1 VATDSPDSKLEI
13 APPNLPVTPT
23 GKANPRAPAAGKSA
37 PAQNQNGGAAQGKA
51 GAPQSKSKQAA
62 GSPAAQTAATS
73 QTAAAPAGKAAAKKT
88 VQRQP
93 KQPSSALQQIEEL
106 EKIGSL
112 SFVTLAPARLISL
125 IVHMVVLLLFGLLVM
140 PQKVKEQFR
149 DLVAVAGEKT
159 EILEE
164 ELELPTEMPVDMEL
178 PETEAITNEPVEN
191 VSDIEPL
198 DAIDANDA
206 PAPEAS
212 AIALADFG
220 QPTTANTDLLNTIGA
235 VDGKGLA
242 GRGDPN
248 KRKQLA
254 AANGGNDASEAA
266 VAAALRWFAE
276 HQNGDG
282 SWSFD
287 HRGGKCNGR
296 CGDPGKLVNAR
307 LAATGLALLPFLGAG
322 QTHKQGKYKETVRG
336 GLYYLG
342 RNMKVTPN
350 GGDMTAG
357 GGNMYGHGICSIALC
372 EAYAMTQD
380 RDLAAP
386 AQAALNFIV
395 YAQDPVGGG
404 WRYSPRQPGD
414 TSAVGWQLMALKS
427 GHLAFLQ
434 VPPSVVKGAT
444 KFLDSVQADEGSQYG
459 YTSPGPGAATSAVGL
474 ISRMYMGW
482 EKANPALDRGVK
494 RLAKMGPQIS
504 AKGTA
509 NMYFNYYASQVM
521 HQFDGPDGPL
531 WTAWNTKM
539 RDTLVQTQSKKGHE
553 TGSWFFT
560 GEHGS
565 EQAGRLYSTSMA
577 TMTLEVYYRYMPI
590 YSQKSADD
598 GWD

>member
-1 VATDSPDSKLEI
+1 MATDSPDSKLDI
-13 APPNLPVTPT
+13 APPNSPVAPT
-23 GKANPRAPAAGKSA
+23 GKANPRAPAGGKSPQAA
-37 PAQNQNGGAAQGKA
+37 PAQNGGAAKAKA
-51 GAPQSKSKQAA
+51 GAAQAKPNQPAANATGQAAAAAGGKQA
-62 GSPAAQTAATS
+62 P
-73 QTAAAPAGKAAAKKT
+73 PGKKA

-93 KQPSSALQQIEEL
+93 KQPSSALQQMEEL
-106 EKIGSL
+106 EKVGSL
-112 SFVTLAPARLISL
+112 SFVTLAPAWLISL
-125 IVHMVVLLLFGLLVM
+125 IVHMVILLLFGLLVM
-140 PQKVKEQFR
+140 PEKVKEQFR

-159 EILEE
+159 EVIEE
-164 ELELPTEMPVDMEL
+164 ELEMPAELPVDMEL
-178 PETEAITNEPVEN
+178 PETEAITTEPVEN
-191 VSDIEPL
+191 VTDIDPL

-212 AIALADFG
+212 AIALADIG
-220 QPTTANTDLLNTIGA
+220 QPTTANTDLLNTVGA

-266 VAAALRWFAE
+266 VAAALKWFAE

-282 SWSFD
+282 SWNFD

-296 CGDPGKLVNAR
+296 CGNPGKLVKAR
-307 LAATGLALLPFLGAG
+307 LAATGMALLPFLGAG
-322 QTHKQGKYKETVRG
+322 QTHKQGKYKETVRA
-336 GLYYLG
+336 GLYFLC

-350 GGDMTAG
+350 GGDMTA

-395 YAQDPVGGG
+395 YAQDPTGGG

-427 GHLAFLQ
+427 GHLAFLE
-434 VPPSVVKGAT
+434 VPAIVVKRAT
-444 KFLDSVQADEGSQYG
+444 KFLDSVQADDGSEYG
-459 YTSPGPGAATSAVGL
+459 YTSPGRGAATSAVGL

-482 EKANPALDRGVK
+482 EKENPALERGVK
-494 RLAKMGPQIS
+494 RLAKMGPKIT
-504 AKGTA
+504 AKGSA

-521 HQFDGPDGPL
+521 HQYDGPDGPDWL
-531 WTAWNTKM
+531 KWNTKM

-553 TGSWFFT
+553 TGSWYFT

-565 EQAGRLYSTSMA
+565 ETAGRLYCTSMA

-590 YSQKSADD
+590 YSQKSAEDS
-598 GWD
+598 WD